1 MFKDNSQLIIIT
13 GGVGFIGSC
22 LVRYL
27 NDLGIKNL
35 LLVDDLGHGDKWMN
49 LQGKL
54 LADIIDKRQLF
65 TWLEGRHDQIA
76 GIVHLGACTK
86 TVETDA
92 NYLLENNYRY
102 SLKLA
107 EYAATHNIRFV
118 YASSAATYGD
128 GSEGFCD
135 DHDSL
140 KILRPLNM
148 YGMSKHLFDLW
159 VQRQG
164 LLDKLT
170 GLKFFNVFGPNE
182 QHKGRMASA
191 ITHILPSAKS
201 EGVIRLFKSSDPKL
215 FGDGDQQRDFVYVKD
230 VVKMIYAFMGNQ
242 ATGIYNIATGEPNSW
257 NNLANALFKA
267 LNIRGCI
274 DYIPMPKDLN
284 GKYQNYTCADMSK
297 TNSVLQ
303 EHAQCHSLDAA
314 VQDYV
319 CNYLLP
325 GKLW

>member
-1 MFKDNSQLIIIT
+1 MFKDRSQLIIIT

-22 LVRYL
+22 LVRHL
-27 NDLGIKNL
+27 NNMDIHNL

-65 TWLEGRHDQIA
+65 TWLEGRQDQIA

-107 EYAATHNIRFV
+107 EFAAAHNIRFV

-135 DHDSL
+135 DHDAL
-140 KILRPLNM
+140 KTLRPMNM

-159 VQRQG
+159 VQQQG
-164 LLDKLT
+164 LLDKMT

-191 ITHILPSAKS
+191 ITHILPTAKRD
-201 EGVIRLFKSSDPKL
+201 GVIRLFKSSDPEVY
-215 FGDGDQQRDFVYVKD
+215 GDGEQQRDFVYVKD
-230 VVKMIYAFMGNQ
+230 VVKMIYAFMNNQ
-242 ATGIYNIATGEPNSW
+242 ATGIYNIATGIPNSW

-267 LNIRGCI
+267 LSIPGSI
-274 DYIPMPKDLN
+274 DYIPMPVDLH
-284 GKYQNYTCADMSK
+284 GKYQNYTCADMTK
-297 TNSVLQ
+297 TNRVLQ
-303 EHAQCHSLDAA
+303 QEAQCRSLNDA